1 MAATKRKMKSKVVE
15 NRLRSGYDSRRYVNV
30 STIERKTNFLE
41 KTQTTSQHPEVMS
54 IYIVPYV
61 STRCIHVATLEKN
74 HFPYY
79 CFLHGEL
86 FQLRNVLTMGDSS
99 SFCEILKGCTREKEI
114 LTMHERRTPRQ
125 KEGPVHRS
133 FFTPSL
139 QAFFQLVERE
149 VVMLGTG
156 SSVVNVRSNSCQ
168 TRTGSVI
175 PA

>member
-15 NRLRSGYDSRRYVNV
+15 NRLRSGYDSRSYVNV

-79 CFLHGEL
+79 CFLQGEL
-86 FQLRNVLTMGDSS
+86 FQLRNVLTM
-99 SFCEILKGCTREKEI
+99 EILHLFARYSKDVHEKK
-114 LTMHERRTPRQ
+114 RY
-125 KEGPVHRS
+125 
-133 FFTPSL
+133 
-139 QAFFQLVERE
+139 
-149 VVMLGTG
+149 
-156 SSVVNVRSNSCQ
+156 
-168 TRTGSVI
+168 
-175 PA
+175 